1 MYVCIQNV
9 CLYTWRHGVLL
20 WQPYMMQTTVE
31 VNCSRSIKSSNKLNR
46 SAEPN
51 SKLWF
56 RHRASAMLL
65 LNRSTTYELCLNLH
79 KSSAPW
85 LVTFWYP
92 IVLLLPSLL
101 WLAFRSASVWNARH
115 SSLSCTSYS
124 ALHAYSGQV
133 AGCFIDWL
141 QIMEQ
146 FRPGKRL
153 VLFDWC
159 LLFYWSLADRGAV
172 SCGESIGFVWLIF
185 LVAHLC
191 ILYWLF
197 ALCADFVNGN
207 SWFCLSDILTVI
219 LSVLVS
225 VLVLGKCHVKKVAFS
240 RSLLARCNCGQ
251 TCWKKAYSRGNGRY
265 CFEITTFWL
274 FIHFKEQ
281 YSTLIRCRKP
291 SHSRTKGKSLVIIQ
305 IQGSLEKISNLK
317 PLFSRSEELY
327 VSKEVKEKMLL
338 HQRANHADQKQWL
351 RKINMRV
358 ITSQFEICSKNHIWS
373 VKTFSPRA

>member
-9 CLYTWRHGVLL
+9 CLYTWRHDVLL

-85 LVTFWYP
+85 LVTFWHP

-101 WLAFRSASVWNARH
+101 WLPF
-115 SSLSCTSYS
+115 
-124 ALHAYSGQV
+124 
-133 AGCFIDWL
+133 
-141 QIMEQ
+141 E
-146 FRPGKRL
+146 
-153 VLFDWC
+153 
-159 LLFYWSLADRGAV
+159 
-172 SCGESIGFVWLIF
+172 
-185 LVAHLC
+185 AHLC
-191 ILYWLF
+191 
-197 ALCADFVNGN
+197 
-207 SWFCLSDILTVI
+207 
-219 LSVLVS
+219 
-225 VLVLGKCHVKKVAFS
+225 
-240 RSLLARCNCGQ
+240 
-251 TCWKKAYSRGNGRY
+251 
-265 CFEITTFWL
+265 E
-274 FIHFKEQ
+274 
-281 YSTLIRCRKP
+281 TL
-291 SHSRTKGKSLVIIQ
+291 
-305 IQGSLEKISNLK
+305 NLK
-317 PLFSRSEELY
+317 PLFSCSEELY

-338 HQRANHADQKQWL
+338 HQRANHADQKQWP

-358 ITSQFEICSKNHIWS
+358 ITSQFEISNKNHIWS

>member
-1 MYVCIQNV
+1 MIILNHTHEKEFAFCQALAPDYYCSWKAPMGRFNQGCMFVYRMYVCI
-9 CLYTWRHGVLL
+9 HDAI

-56 RHRASAMLL
+56 RHRASAILL
-65 LNRSTTYELCLNLH
+65 SNRSTTYELCLNLH
-79 KSSAPW
+79 MLLFSSAPW
-85 LVTFWYP
+85 LVTFWHP

-146 FRPGKRL
+146 FRPGKWL

-159 LLFYWSLADRGAV
+159 LLFYWSLADRGAIL
-172 SCGESIGFVWLIF
+172 CGETIGFVWLIF
-185 LVAHLC
+185 LLARLC

-225 VLVLGKCHVKKVAFS
+225 VLV
-240 RSLLARCNCGQ
+240 R
-251 TCWKKAYSRGNGRY
+251 WKTP
-265 CFEITTFWL
+265 C
-274 FIHFKEQ
+274 Q
-281 YSTLIRCRKP
+281 
-291 SHSRTKGKSLVIIQ
+291 KSGV
-305 IQGSLEKISNLK
+305 
-317 PLFSRSEELY
+317 
-327 VSKEVKEKMLL
+327 
-338 HQRANHADQKQWL
+338 
-351 RKINMRV
+351 
-358 ITSQFEICSKNHIWS
+358 
-373 VKTFSPRA
+373 